1 MARKYGTNE
10 EVVNAYVRGEEYPC
24 INSNNS
30 ISHVD
35 GILKSY
41 MEPICVRRNNGKFIV
56 NGDKFT
62 VTTSHHQ
69 SLLQNRLMGHSY
81 FTTSFSALE
90 DFVGGV
96 STISLMRSRRGLF
109 AERLRNEVEIVD
121 NTKDLQASYDP
132 NNDVFRDAGDVYT
145 WEQLPQ
151 GAEIRYQSEYSKEG
165 TFLGHQIHSAHMAA
179 SAVFK
184 YGEHYALASMD
195 EQQFFVSILPRPVDS
210 VSDAFC
216 SLKPEEVEEAESK
229 GMEIYRQGEWF
240 FIPHLT
246 GKEAREQYNRM
257 ESEFKLVGRNGGN
270 PHVATR
276 GEWLREGVAEV
287 SGRIRHDEHRTLQL
301 SWSNDPVIFIAMENT
316 ALISHSAAGKVD

>member
-41 MEPICVRRNNGKFIV
+41 MEPICVRRNDGMFIV

-69 SLLQNRLMGHSY
+69 SELQSRLRVWRCNY

-109 AERLRNEVEIVD
+109 GERLRDEVEIVD
-121 NTKDLQASYDP
+121 NTKDFQASYDP
-132 NNDVFRDAGDVYT
+132 NHNVFRDSGYAYT

-151 GAEIRYQSEYSKEG
+151 GAEIRYGKIEKNTNKLVPKE
-165 TFLGHQIHSAHMAA
+165 AHMAA

-210 VSDAFC
+210 VSDAFY

-240 FIPHLT
+240 FIPHLI